1 MTQQYYHFH
10 TSSYFAINLTVKV
23 TYLSV
28 EYSLMAPHLNM
39 PYIRLLY
46 YEVE

>member
-10 TSSYFAINLTVKV
+10 TSSYFTINLAVKV

-28 EYSLMAPHLNM
+28 GCSLMAPDLNL

-46 YEVE
+46 YEME